1 MEGFKKVLN
10 YIAIILIVVGIALFK
25 IIPDK
30 SFIGWIIL
38 ALGVAGYIFYLYLN
52 RDNLKDSLKRKTL
65 LYSSNL
71 FIGSEK

>member
-38 ALGVAGYIFYLYLN
+38 ALGVAGF
-52 RDNLKDSLKRKTL
+52 TL
-65 LYSSNL
+65 TETILR
-71 FIGSEK
+71 IV